1 MQLILDS
8 VWDMA
13 DLSSLTTEQ
22 VNAEAKGIHNKDAT
36 ALLDILMKYQLRS
49 VDAVASQL
57 APISDIARLGA
68 DTLKKSQDG
77 RIIVV
82 GAGTSIRLC
91 VQNLIELQTHGWPA
105 SRTDYIVAG
114 GLDALTKSIE
124 AGEDDRAYPVAEV
137 GRLGITEKDILIGVS
152 ASGRTPVV
160 EEALREARKRGAL
173 TIAIANNKGA
183 PIAELAETH
192 IFLETPPEPIGGST
206 RMGAGT
212 SQKICLDLLTN
223 GMLFHHGGFLKKE
236 SLEQL
241 DRCAADCQ
249 SNGFASLPDFLQCL
263 LESERQAVASVCAAR
278 DALVPAIEKM
288 AEQLG
293 SRQGRLL
300 TGGAGTTARALVQ
313 ELAELYPTFGF
324 PTSRSHSGILGG
336 HDALLR
342 DYMEVSDQNEYAWSL
357 FEHFQATENDIA
369 ILGSVSGK
377 TTFTNVLATL
387 FAREDI
393 PTIGFT
399 NDEAGEL
406 LSLVDYPVYLKSSKE
421 PGGKLTR
428 LGAGTAHKVVLNVS
442 TSAAMTVMGHVY
454 DGYMVDVKLFCEKLV
469 ERAERI
475 VKEITG
481 CSEEVVRKALAQT
494 KTLYGDASV
503 SKAILHLNGVA
514 FEEMDAFLK
523 AHENK
528 SSRAIEASFTLK
540 S

>member
-1 MQLILDS
+1 M
-8 VWDMA
+8 
-13 DLSSLTTEQ
+13 
-22 VNAEAKGIHNKDAT
+22 
-36 ALLDILMKYQLRS
+36 
-49 VDAVASQL
+49 
-57 APISDIARLGA
+57 
-68 DTLKKSQDG
+68 
-77 RIIVV
+77 
-82 GAGTSIRLC
+82 
-91 VQNLIELQTHGWPA
+91 
-105 SRTDYIVAG
+105 
-114 GLDALTKSIE
+114 
-124 AGEDDRAYPVAEV
+124 
-137 GRLGITEKDILIGVS
+137 
-152 ASGRTPVV
+152 
-160 EEALREARKRGAL
+160 
-173 TIAIANNKGA
+173 
-183 PIAELAETH
+183 
-192 IFLETPPEPIGGST
+192 
-206 RMGAGT
+206 
-212 SQKICLDLLTN
+212 
-223 GMLFHHGGFLKKE
+223 
-236 SLEQL
+236 
-241 DRCAADCQ
+241 
-249 SNGFASLPDFLQCL
+249 
-263 LESERQAVASVCAAR
+263 ESERQAVASVCAAR

-442 TSAAMTVMGHVY
+442 TSAAMTLMGHVY